1 MSDTESEPMIEK
13 PKRER
18 TPAQLAAFEKAR
30 AKMLA
35 QREARLAEKSKP
47 KLDAIPEPETPKRKS
62 KVKKSQKIIIEDESE
77 DDDEPHQ
84 TIIVKR
90 KSKSKPKPKVVYE
103 SESEGD
109 YAQDG
114 ASATPTYIPPQ
125 SYLRFV

>member
-1 MSDTESEPMIEK
+1 MSDSETEPMIEK
-13 PKRER
+13 VKKER
-18 TPAQLAAFEKAR
+18 TPAQQAAFEKAR

-62 KVKKSQKIIIEDESE
+62 KVKKSQKIIIEDDSE
-77 DDDEPHQ
+77 DDDEEPHQ

-103 SESEGD
+103 SESEED
-109 YAQDG
+109 YAQDD
-114 ASATPTYIPPQ
+114 APPTTHIPPQ